1 METQDEWVTMF
12 NSPRYQENGPEGI
25 YFLFLWSL
33 FPFPSDFTF
42 QNVKKTR
49 LLHLQVTV
57 TSPNDIRLPK
67 NMWLYLFNNRGWEE
81 FASQHAPFSSL
92 VTIFYFSL
100 IALRISISTLTAG
113 YLIIASDDN
122 IGVSDVAIDRF
133 LCNDSDGFPVLPR
146 SNYIYMTPGSTLY
159 IHFSLS
165 TLPIKAKMKS
175 L

>member
-1 METQDEWVTMF
+1 MNEIIKKPNVMWRPKMSGWQYSIALDIKRMARKGSISSSF
-12 NSPRYQENGPEGI
+12 GP
-25 YFLFLWSL
+25 YF
-33 FPFPSDFTF
+33 PYFPSDFTF

-133 LCNDSDGFPVLPR
+133 LGIQRFGWFPC
-146 SNYIYMTPGSTLY
+146 ST
-159 IHFSLS
+159 
-165 TLPIKAKMKS
+165 
-175 L
+175 